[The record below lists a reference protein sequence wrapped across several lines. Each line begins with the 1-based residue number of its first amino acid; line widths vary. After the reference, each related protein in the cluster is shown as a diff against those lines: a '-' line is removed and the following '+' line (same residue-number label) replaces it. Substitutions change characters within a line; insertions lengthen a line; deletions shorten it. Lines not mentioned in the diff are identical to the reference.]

1 MSDPAHSKI
10 GIFGLGIIGSRAS
23 DRLANAGWP
32 VATWNRTPKGG
43 LHETAHPADA
53 ANGRA
58 ILSFYLKD
66 APALRDVIG
75 QIQNTLQPGQIV
87 LNHATVDLE
96 TTRWLAALC
105 TSRGCRFLDCPFTGS
120 KLAAAAGE
128 LVYYIGGDAELADEL
143 GAYLSVTSKARIHCG
158 DIGSA
163 TVIKLATNLISA
175 NIIQAAAEAFA
186 ITQGN
191 GVDPETLL
199 EAVSQNVSSSKLLSM
214 KLPQMIEGQ
223 FETHFSL
230 ANMGKDSR
238 YMLELAK
245 TAGVDTPA
253 IAAVS
258 KRMAELCEQGLGE
271 LDYSAL
277 VKPYLPPA

>member
-1 MSDPAHSKI
+1 MIDPACNKVAV
-10 GIFGLGIIGSRAS
+10 FGLGIIGSRAS
-23 DRLANAGWP
+23 DRLANAGWQI
-32 VATWNRTPKGG
+32 ATWNRTPKGG
-43 LHETAHPADA
+43 LHETVSPADA
-53 ANGRA
+53 ARDRA

-75 QIQNTLQPGQIV
+75 QIQDMLQPGQIV

-105 TSRGCRFLDCPFTGS
+105 ASRGCRFLDCPFTGS

-128 LVYYIGGDAELADEL
+128 LVYYIGGDAGLADEL
-143 GAYLSVTSKARIHCG
+143 DTYLSVTSKARIPCG
-158 DIGSA
+158 DIGDA

-175 NIIQAAAEAFA
+175 SIIQAAAEALA

-191 GVDPETLL
+191 GVDPAVLL

-214 KLPQMIEGQ
+214 KLPQMIDGQ

-245 TAGVDTPA
+245 AAGVDTPA

-258 KRMAELCEQGLGE
+258 KRMAELCEQGLGD

-277 VKPYLPPA
+277 VKPYLSAT

>member
-1 MSDPAHSKI
+1 MSNPARSNVAVL
-10 GIFGLGIIGSRAS
+10 GLGIIGSRAS
-23 DRLANAGWP
+23 SRLADAGWQ

-43 LHETAHPADA
+43 AHEAASAADA
-53 ANGRA
+53 ARNSA
-58 ILSFYLKD
+58 ILSIYLKD
-66 APALRDVIG
+66 APALREVIG
-75 QIQNTLQPGQIV
+75 QIQDSLEPGQIV

-105 TSRGCRFLDCPFTGS
+105 ASRGCRFLDCPFTGS

-128 LVYYIGGDAELADEL
+128 LVYYIGGDAGLADEL
-143 GAYLSVTSKARIHCG
+143 DTYLSVTSKARILCG
-158 DIGSA
+158 DVGTA

-175 NIIQAAAEAFA
+175 SIVQAAAEALA

-191 GVDPETLL
+191 GVDPAVLL

-214 KLPQMIEGQ
+214 KLPQMIDGQ

-245 TAGVDTPA
+245 AAGVDTPA

-258 KRMAELCEQGLGE
+258 KRMTELCEQGLGD
-271 LDYSAL
+271 LDFSAL
-277 VKPYLPPA
+277 AKPYLTQP